1 MKKVKFLFVALAAMS
16 LAFASC
22 SSDEPKKTDPVVT
35 PPDATL
41 EEIPSITKPA
51 AGFVTIAVR
60 VPAGSICQ
68 GLVAVGANGTTELG
82 WNPSAG
88 NPLTKVTGT
97 DTWYSIT
104 LTYAADMAVKVIAV
118 PEAGLASTTWS
129 TQWGMNTD
137 DVTNVT
143 FVEPLSTTA
152 VLDNSENGG
161 EVKLTTLSDQDVV
174 YIDVAGWNSAPC
186 VAKNAAGT
194 ATFKVTVPATTPA
207 NASVSVVG
215 SWGAEGEPE
224 YWALGAVV
232 MTRNTD
238 GTYSLTKEVPAS
250 FQYKYVVS
258 ADGTTWSWDN
268 EFATK
273 FEMPVSLN
281 AVDVVTNWKA
291 DPTWIQ

>member
-1 MKKVKFLFVALAAMS
+1 MKKVKFLFVALAALS

-22 SSDEPKKTDPVVT
+22 SSDEPKKTDSETPV
-35 PPDATL
+35 DSTL
-41 EEIPSITKPA
+41 EEIPTIAKPA
-51 AGFVTIAVR
+51 AGFVTVAVR
-60 VPAGSICQ
+60 IPAGSICQ
-68 GLVAVGANGTTELG
+68 GLVAVGSNGTTELG
-82 WNPSAG
+82 WTPTAG

-104 LTYAADMAVKVIAV
+104 LTYSADMAVKVIAV

-129 TQWGMNTD
+129 TQWGMNTTTT
-137 DVTNVT
+137 TNVT

-152 VLDNSENGG
+152 VLDNSENSG

-174 YIDVAGWNSAPC
+174 YIDVAAWKSAPC

-215 SWGAEGEPE
+215 SWGASGDAE
-224 YWALGAVV
+224 YWTLGAVV

-238 GTYSLTKEVPAS
+238 GTYSLTKDVPAS

-268 EFATK
+268 QFATQ
-273 FEMPVSLN
+273 FDMPVSLS
-281 AVDVVTNWKA
+281 AVDVVTAWAA